1 MEVPALNVIGFAAA
15 LGLGLLIGS
24 ERERNKGQGPDR
36 QVAGVRTFTLTS
48 LAGAVALTIGEL
60 TLIAIGLTIGLMV
73 VVGYQRTRAR
83 DPGMTTEIALI
94 TTFLLGAWA
103 TRQPGLAAGMAVIVA
118 IILAARTRMHDFV
131 HNILTDQELHD
142 ALILAA
148 AALVILPLVPDRTID
163 PWQVINPRK
172 LWTLAIIVMAINA
185 AGYVAYRTLGAKLGL
200 AIAGFFSGFVSSTA
214 TIGAMGTRAKA
225 QPALR
230 NGAVAGAALSSVTT
244 VLKLFLV
251 VGLTSMTV
259 LRELYIPLIASGIA
273 ALVYGALFTL
283 RNVRDKDPQ
292 ADLDGRPF
300 DPKEA
305 LIFVAVVGLT
315 LLVSAWLTA
324 WLGSNGLLLASG
336 FAGFADAHA
345 PAVSAASVGATGNVS
360 VRLAVIA
367 ILIAFTTN
375 TLSKIVVAF
384 SLGDRRYAFAILP
397 GLLLMVGCAWA
408 GLYADYLLGLL
419 A

>member
-1 MEVPALNVIGFAAA
+1 MEVPVLNVIGFAAA

-48 LAGAVALTIGEL
+48 LAGAVALTVGEL
-60 TLIAIGLTIGLMV
+60 TLIAVGLMIGLLV
-73 VVGYQRTRAR
+73 VVGYQKTRGR

-103 TRQPGLAAGMAVIVA
+103 TRQPGLAAGVGVIVA

-131 HNILTDQELHD
+131 QNILTDQELHD
-142 ALILAA
+142 ALLLAA

-163 PWQVINPRK
+163 SWEVINPRK

-185 AGYVAYRTLGAKLGL
+185 AGYVAYRTLGARLGL

-244 VLKLFLV
+244 ILKLFLV

-259 LRELYIPLIASGIA
+259 LRELYIPLIASGVA
-273 ALVYGALFTL
+273 TLVYGALFTL

-292 ADLDGRPF
+292 ADLSGRPF

-315 LLVSAWLTA
+315 LLVSALLTA

-360 VRLAVIA
+360 VQLAVIA
-367 ILIAFTTN
+367 ILIALTTN

-384 SLGDRRYAFAILP
+384 SLGDRRYAFALLP
-397 GLLLMVGCAWA
+397 GLVLMVACAWA
-408 GLYADYLLGLL
+408 GFYADFLLGLL

>member
-1 MEVPALNVIGFAAA
+1 MEVPVLNVIGFAAA

-48 LAGAVALTIGEL
+48 LAGAVALTVGEL
-60 TLIAIGLTIGLMV
+60 TLIAVGLMIGLLV
-73 VVGYQRTRAR
+73 VVGYQKTRGR

-103 TRQPGLAAGMAVIVA
+103 TRQPGLAAGVGVIVA

-131 HNILTDQELHD
+131 QNILTDQELHD
-142 ALILAA
+142 ALLLAA

-163 PWQVINPRK
+163 PWEVINPRK

-185 AGYVAYRTLGAKLGL
+185 AGYVAYRTLGARLGL

-244 VLKLFLV
+244 ILKLFLV

-259 LRELYIPLIASGIA
+259 LRELYIPLIASGVA
-273 ALVYGALFTL
+273 TLVYGALFTL

-292 ADLDGRPF
+292 ADLSGRPF

-315 LLVSAWLTA
+315 LLVSALLTA

-360 VRLAVIA
+360 VQLAVIA
-367 ILIAFTTN
+367 ILIALTTN

-384 SLGDRRYAFAILP
+384 SLGDRRYAFALLP
-397 GLLLMVGCAWA
+397 GLVLMVACAWA
-408 GLYADYLLGLL
+408 GFYADFLLGLL